1 MEIRFQTENSW
12 QCDVALF
19 FTFQEETIE
28 DIENKH
34 KNLFEAAPWLAI
46 APSWRD
52 FKAKAKTN
60 AFFYGHKDNDI
71 SRALAIGLGKKEK
84 LSIET
89 VRDAI
94 ANGIKAC
101 KKMDLEHIGLDISS
115 VKNLEAELKEK
126 NCSFEYL
133 IEEVCTASLQGL
145 YEYTVYKSKDEENE
159 EKSPKIL
166 SLLISDRHVAD
177 PIQKAA
183 RLAEANYSGLALAR
197 DLANMP
203 ANDLT
208 PVAFAQKAEEIA
220 KKYKFKYS
228 VLDENK
234 MAELGMNSFLAVGKG
249 SVNPPRCIFLEYTP
263 KDCKHEN
270 PYVFVGK
277 GITFD
282 TGGISLKPSS
292 GMDEMKTDMSG
303 AADVLGLFEALG
315 QGQFV
320 QEPNRPI
327 IGVLA
332 CAENMPDGN
341 AVKPGDIVKA
351 FNGKTVEITNT
362 DAEGR
367 LVLIDA
373 LAYAQKE
380 YKPEIIIDIATLT
393 GACAVALGLEAAGLF
408 VNNEDLHDKL
418 MKSSKNV
425 GEILWRMPLWPHM
438 LKKIESTFADLDN
451 AGPRYGGALTA
462 AVFIEQFIEESQA
475 WAHIDIA
482 GPNFASAATPLCPK
496 GGTGFGARIL
506 IDFVRNN

>member
-19 FTFQEETIE
+19 FTFDNDTMEERESQHQE
-28 DIENKH
+28 
-34 KNLFEAAPWLAI
+34 LFSSASWIAI
-46 APSWRD
+46 SPSWRD

-60 AFFYGHKDNDI
+60 LFLYGHKDNDI
-71 SRALAIGLGKKEK
+71 SRACVVGLGKKEK
-84 LSIET
+84 LSIEIA
-89 VRDAI
+89 RDSI
-94 ANGIKAC
+94 ANAIKAC
-101 KKMDLEHIGLDISS
+101 KSLNIEHIGLDISS
-115 VKNLEAELKEK
+115 VKMLCKAFEGKGYSL
-126 NCSFEYL
+126 EYL
-133 IEEVCTASLQGL
+133 VEELSTAAFQAL
-145 YEYTVYKSKDEENE
+145 YNYDVYKSKNE
-159 EKSPKIL
+159 EDESQEPKIL
-166 SLLISDRHVAD
+166 SLLVSERHVPD
-177 PIQKAA
+177 GIQKAA
-183 RLAEANYSGLALAR
+183 RLAEANYSGIALAR

-203 ANDLT
+203 ANVLT
-208 PVAFAQKAEEIA
+208 PEAFAQKAEEIA
-220 KKYKFKYS
+220 KKYQFKYT
-228 VLDENK
+228 VFDEKK
-234 MAELGMNSFLAVGKG
+234 MAELGMNAFIAVGQG
-249 SVNPPRCIFLEYTP
+249 SANPPRCIFLEYTP
-263 KDCKHEN
+263 KNCVSDK
-270 PYVFVGK
+270 PYVIVGK

-303 AADVLGLFEALG
+303 AADVLGLFETLG
-315 QGQFV
+315 QAQFV

-351 FNGKTVEITNT
+351 YNGKTVEITNT

-373 LAYAQKE
+373 LAFAQKE

-408 VNNEDLHDKL
+408 VNNEELHDKL
-418 MKSSKNV
+418 MQASKNV

-438 LKKIESTFADLDN
+438 LKKIESPFADLDN

-462 AVFIEQFIEESQA
+462 AVFIEQFIEENQA

-482 GPNFASAATPLCPK
+482 GPNFTSAATPLCPK

-506 IDFVRNN
+506 IDFVRG